1 MIPAK
6 STTVSC
12 ATTAMRPKVTPAP
25 PHSAAGAGRKLRIA
39 VLRGLRGAW
48 WRSLLR
54 GWGWGGGSA
63 RWGGRRSA
71 PHSSGLREA
80 SPAFSSRW
88 TRRPRE
94 LKWPSG
100 IFQGG
105 APGWKNDP
113 PKKQMTSPPGCLQGV
128 LWEEKKEGAPRT
140 VGPPHPEPSDAS
152 LSGCREGM
160 VSFPAGSSLARLP
173 AQTIKPP
180 KGPLQKGEPLSPWK
194 CMCKK

>member
-1 MIPAK
+1 
-6 STTVSC
+6 
-12 ATTAMRPKVTPAP
+12 MRPKVTPAP
-25 PHSAAGAGRKLRIA
+25 PHFAAGAGRKLRVA
-39 VLRGLRGAW
+39 VLRGLQGAW
-48 WRSLLR
+48 WRRLRPGRGRGRGR

-105 APGWKNDP
+105 APGWKNDTP
-113 PKKQMTSPPGCLQGV
+113 PLNQMTSPPGCVQGV
-128 LWEEKKEGAPRT
+128 LWGREEGR
-140 VGPPHPEPSDAS
+140 GPEDRGPSDAS

-160 VSFPAGSSLARLP
+160 VSFPAGSSLALLP

-180 KGPLQKGEPLSPWK
+180 KGPLQKGEPLSPCK
-194 CMCKK
+194 GICKK